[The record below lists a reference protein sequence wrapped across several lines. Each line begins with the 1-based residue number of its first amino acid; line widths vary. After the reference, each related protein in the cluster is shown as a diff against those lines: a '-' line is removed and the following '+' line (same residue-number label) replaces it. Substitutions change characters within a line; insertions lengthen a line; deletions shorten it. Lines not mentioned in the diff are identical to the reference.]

1 MDCDEEKL
9 LLSIIESNK
18 KFANT
23 QICIYLNQLKNKD
36 DEKQIIALN
45 LNIFNKFTIIDN
57 RIIDAFECEI
67 HSYWIFKKIF
77 NNIYSTETNINSL
90 YNILIELIT
99 LFDFKEIKKYTYT
112 YTELYCCI
120 NVFITKIIS
129 ENFLDEII
137 NDIEEKPI
145 NLREYMFS
153 INNKFICIMAG
164 FTLMK
169 MFLPCL
175 YVQIFILE
183 AELKGI
189 IITNSDKKIS
199 MQIVQKEI
207 KFIELLFMKNK
218 IPHFDKKIPN
228 NNNISK
234 QKINKF
240 IEQIYKLNNLTMQ
253 NMNSPQRKMYL

>member
-1 MDCDEEKL
+1 MDRDEEKL

-18 KFANT
+18 RFANT
-23 QICIYLNQLKNKD
+23 QICIYLNRLKNKD
-36 DEKQIIALN
+36 DEKQIIELN
-45 LNIFNKFTIIDN
+45 LNIINKFKIIDN
-57 RIIDAFECEI
+57 RIIDAFEYEI

-90 YNILIELIT
+90 YNIVIELVSSVNFAEIKENT
-99 LFDFKEIKKYTYT
+99 YTFIELFD
-112 YTELYCCI
+112 CI
-120 NVFITKIIS
+120 NDLIPKIVS
-129 ENFLDEII
+129 ENLLD
-137 NDIEEKPI
+137 DIEKNPL
-145 NLREYMFS
+145 NVREYMLS

-164 FTLMK
+164 FSLMK
-169 MFLPCL
+169 MFLPSV

-199 MQIVQKEI
+199 MQIAQKEI
-207 KFIELLFMKNK
+207 KFIELLFMKDK

-234 QKINKF
+234 QKIKTF
-240 IEQIYKLNNLTMQ
+240 IEQIYKLNSLTMQ